1 MCAGPQL
8 MLAAYSRGDY
18 CQMGLCLRPEVPDW
32 ALIRLRGEKKPE
44 ATEFELQGHVNFH
57 RGVV

>member
-1 MCAGPQL
+1 
-8 MLAAYSRGDY
+8 
-18 CQMGLCLRPEVPDW
+18 MGLCLGPEVPDW

-44 ATEFELQGHVNFH
+44 ATECELQGHVNFH